1 MKQLFALTAALA
13 VFSAAFAAAPANAQT
28 FRELMEDIGV
38 QKREQPKI
46 DFSERA
52 PLVLPPDEQA
62 LPPPEDAS
70 ALAGVNPNWPRDVD
84 VQAEIDAEENER
96 VSRIQ
101 DKAYR
106 RNPAGQI
113 YEIRRKEREEGNS
126 YDPSTAVDDTYLG
139 RRDMR
144 LSPGELKEVRDK
156 RAQEASDA
164 GPVVYVEPER
174 KRLTDP
180 PSGYRSPSPAQPYG
194 PDEKEKKRKEGWF
207 SKLNPFD

>member
-1 MKQLFALTAALA
+1 MVCLQHRRRRHRCGGSPAFVWCAPAVGAGGIKKPVSRGQVASEPARNRAQVQDMKQLFSLTAALA

-84 VQAEIDAEENER
+84 
-96 VSRIQ
+96 
-101 DKAYR
+101 
-106 RNPAGQI
+106 
-113 YEIRRKEREEGNS
+113 
-126 YDPSTAVDDTYLG
+126 
-139 RRDMR
+139 
-144 LSPGELKEVRDK
+144 
-156 RAQEASDA
+156 
-164 GPVVYVEPER
+164 
-174 KRLTDP
+174 
-180 PSGYRSPSPAQPYG
+180 
-194 PDEKEKKRKEGWF
+194 
-207 SKLNPFD
+207 